1 LNACPASSLNNCKFP
16 TKCTTRNVQRKM
28 PVRAITSFFPNEDE
42 NVFAKLLITLY
53 YFIIQGVNLPIYE
66 KNHAVIR
73 QGD

>member
-1 LNACPASSLNNCKFP
+1 
-16 TKCTTRNVQRKM
+16 M